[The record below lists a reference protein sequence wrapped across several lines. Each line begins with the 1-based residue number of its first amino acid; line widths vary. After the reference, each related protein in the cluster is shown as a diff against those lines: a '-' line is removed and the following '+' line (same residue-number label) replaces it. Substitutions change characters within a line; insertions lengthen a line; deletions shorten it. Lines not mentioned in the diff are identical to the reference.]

1 MAKAQARTSL
11 TAADFS
17 VGQGNYEDAA
27 QAVAEELNA
36 DAFWSLAVQGASLV
50 TADDGWGSSGNELET
65 HYVTFPASSGYT
77 RRYRYRMA
85 IDPDATEIALRS
97 VVTMP
102 AANTG
107 RVRFTVGATNSVHNH
122 TAGATT
128 TVTSTL
134 AVSATG
140 SGDVSVE
147 IEVDHQTGSS
157 TSCFLERFG
166 VRQSARTSGLP
177 DPTG

>member
-1 MAKAQARTSL
+1 
-11 TAADFS
+11 
-17 VGQGNYEDAA
+17 
-27 QAVAEELNA
+27 
-36 DAFWSLAVQGASLV
+36 
-50 TADDGWGSSGNELET
+50 
-65 HYVTFPASSGYT
+65 
-77 RRYRYRMA
+77 MA